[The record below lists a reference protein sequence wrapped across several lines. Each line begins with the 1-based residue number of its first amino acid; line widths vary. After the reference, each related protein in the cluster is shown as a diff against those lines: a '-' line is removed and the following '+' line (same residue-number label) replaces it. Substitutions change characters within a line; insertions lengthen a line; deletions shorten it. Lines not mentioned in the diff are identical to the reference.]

1 MMRPALLAM
10 TLASATAISLP
21 ARTPAL
27 RPSVSAFRPSASLNE
42 HLRGGSG
49 DLVPLDAAATLKL
62 TAAVYALYGVLNIPD
77 TGLPLLDM
85 TFKNHA
91 TQNSIF
97 YGDEAPMT
105 DSNKGALRWTG
116 VSFLGLAGLC
126 QLASEGDADTQKKTC
141 KWMTFVSAMNLALMI
156 INKHPV
162 ACGGPVVVP
171 IIGALCAANGF

>member
-1 MMRPALLAM
+1 MRRSVRKVRSLARPFRRPAG
-10 TLASATAISLP
+10 T
-21 ARTPAL
+21 
-27 RPSVSAFRPSASLNE
+27 E
-42 HLRGGSG
+42 HLRGGS
-49 DLVPLDAAATLKL
+49 DLVPLDAAATLQC
-62 TAAVYALYGVLNIPD
+62 TAAVYALYGVLQFPD
-77 TGLPLLDM
+77 TGLPLIDM
-85 TFKNHA
+85 TLKNHP

-97 YGDEAPMT
+97 YNDEAPMT

>member
-97 YGDEAPMT
+97 YNDDAPMT
-105 DSNKGALRWTG
+105 DSNKGALRWTAL
-116 VSFLGLAGLC
+116 SFAALAGFNNM
-126 QLASEGDADTQKKTC
+126 AAEGDADTQKKAC
-141 KWMTFVSAMNLALMI
+141 KWMACVGIGQCALML

-162 ACGGPVVVP
+162 ACGGPIVCP
-171 IIGALCAANGF
+171 LLCALNAANGF